1 MQHSTIASYS
11 APLTSTSQLTK
22 ALSSQQFNT
31 RVGRG
36 TGIKPCLI
44 LKFIFLYSV
53 ITSKSSCYKHKNWS
67 LRMLNDF
74 SKASPFSNG
83 TDAVSLVSALTI
95 TKPSSF
101 YALDAVIPML
111 NRQLVILC
119 LSSDSFLIVTPSIPI
134 LSLVFLLSFRLS
146 SLRPRLF

>member
-1 MQHSTIASYS
+1 
-11 APLTSTSQLTK
+11 
-22 ALSSQQFNT
+22 
-31 RVGRG
+31 
-36 TGIKPCLI
+36 
-44 LKFIFLYSV
+44 
-53 ITSKSSCYKHKNWS
+53 
-67 LRMLNDF
+67 MLNDF

-134 LSLVFLLSFRLS
+134 LSLVFLLSFRPS